1 MISNKSNIARLGITD
16 DVLYRAQA
24 ELCKRHFFKFV
35 QAFWGAIIPEEPVF
49 NWHIPYLCGELEKM
63 AYYIV
68 NRLPKPYD
76 LIVNIPPG
84 TTKST
89 IVTIMFP
96 AWLWTLDPS
105 LRVISSSYSSDVSL
119 DQAQKS
125 KDIITCEKYMRL
137 FPEVCI
143 RRDKSGKGFYGNTAG
158 GERYVTST
166 GSAVTGKHAHVIIN
180 DDPQNPK
187 QADSEPLRLQA
198 EEFTKTLSTRKV
210 DKRNTPTITIMQRL
224 HEDDVTGY
232 LLKKKADKIRHIC
245 LPAELSDNV
254 QPAELKDKYID
265 GLLDPVRLS
274 TEVLEE
280 AKIDL
285 GSRGYAGQ
293 YEQRPSSASG
303 NLVKASWFGHISLA
317 EFYALH
323 STEPV
328 HFYLDTAY
336 DEKKS
341 SDNDP
346 SGILAACKI
355 QNTLFILHAKK
366 VWKEFPDLIKFLPEY
381 CAAWGYSKKFSTLRI
396 EPKANGESV
405 IQQLKAYTDL
415 NVTRT
420 ETPKDSKFTR
430 LSACSPKIECGRVV
444 LVDGDWVEDFV
455 EEVTKFPSMT
465 HDEYVDILCYAIK
478 HQLIDGDMMSTLLS
492 KGSFS
497 GLM

>member
-1 MISNKSNIARLGITD
+1 VISNKSNIARLGITD

-125 KDIITCEKYMRL
+125 KDIITCEKYRRL

-245 LPAELSDNV
+245 LWLYAQCAKLLTISPCCTVFGQELNEV
-254 QPAELKDKYID
+254 GEL
-265 GLLDPVRLS
+265 LP
-274 TEVLEE
+274 
-280 AKIDL
+280 
-285 GSRGYAGQ
+285 
-293 YEQRPSSASG
+293 
-303 NLVKASWFGHISLA
+303 NLFWHGV
-317 EFYALH
+317 
-323 STEPV
+323 
-328 HFYLDTAY
+328 
-336 DEKKS
+336 
-341 SDNDP
+341 
-346 SGILAACKI
+346 
-355 QNTLFILHAKK
+355 
-366 VWKEFPDLIKFLPEY
+366 
-381 CAAWGYSKKFSTLRI
+381 
-396 EPKANGESV
+396 
-405 IQQLKAYTDL
+405 
-415 NVTRT
+415 
-420 ETPKDSKFTR
+420 
-430 LSACSPKIECGRVV
+430 
-444 LVDGDWVEDFV
+444 
-455 EEVTKFPSMT
+455 
-465 HDEYVDILCYAIK
+465 
-478 HQLIDGDMMSTLLS
+478 
-492 KGSFS
+492 
-497 GLM
+497 